1 MQRCSMGPAEKNIE
15 EKNLFIDQS
24 LNDFR
29 ATVMEISE
37 HIYVNPRSLEDRLYD
52 KSEVI
57 YMMQQI
63 GHLQVPESVQMQA
76 PAPKLGRSNPT
87 QKKQGPKSVPKNA
100 PNPIAEFN
108 DNDGKT

>member
-1 MQRCSMGPAEKNIE
+1 MGPAEKSIE